1 MVLTD
6 TAIRSAKP
14 REKPY
19 KMGDSGGLFLL
30 VQPSGGRLW
39 RFKYRVD
46 GREKKLAIGTYP
58 DVTLA
63 EARRKRDEA
72 RQQLAEGRDPSM
84 EKRRRQ
90 ARAAVDSGNTFAL
103 IAREYVDKCCRD
115 GRRPWAPA
123 TKAKNEYL
131 LDQLYPMIGTLPVG
145 DIEPVDVLA
154 AVRRIEAKGNLETA
168 RRALQI
174 AGSVCRY
181 AIATARLGSDP
192 TRDLRGALAAPAV
205 QHRASIIEP
214 VRVGELMR
222 AIEGYEGHVH
232 TKVALTLLPHVFVR
246 PGELRQ
252 AEWQEFDL
260 EAAVWMIPA
269 ERTKMRKPHAVPLS
283 KQSLALI
290 EQVRALTS
298 RITGYVFPSIRTTA
312 RPMSENTLNAALRRL
327 GYSKDEVTSHGFR
340 STAST
345 LLNESGRWS
354 ADAIER
360 ALAHGHEDK
369 VRGIYHRGE
378 HWQERVAMA
387 QWWSDHLDKLR
398 DGAEVLPFPGRQ
410 AG

>member
-290 EQVRALTS
+290 EQ
-298 RITGYVFPSIRTTA
+298 
-312 RPMSENTLNAALRRL
+312 EL
-327 GYSKDEVTSHGFR
+327 G
-340 STAST
+340 A
-345 LLNESGRWS
+345 
-354 ADAIER
+354 
-360 ALAHGHEDK
+360 
-369 VRGIYHRGE
+369 
-378 HWQERVAMA
+378 
-387 QWWSDHLDKLR
+387 
-398 DGAEVLPFPGRQ
+398 
-410 AG
+410 